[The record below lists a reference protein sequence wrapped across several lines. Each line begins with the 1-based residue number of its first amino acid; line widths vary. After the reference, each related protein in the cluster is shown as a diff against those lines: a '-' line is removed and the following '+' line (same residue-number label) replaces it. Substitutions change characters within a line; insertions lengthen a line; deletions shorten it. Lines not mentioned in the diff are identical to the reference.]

1 MRISIIRIVAFA
13 AFAFLAGC
21 KNEEK
26 TIPVIGFLDAFED
39 NTIAQ
44 ARQGF
49 NDALRENGF
58 SEEEKNIK
66 IIYRNAQGDI
76 PKLTLSV
83 KYFISEKADLIAT
96 CPSLSTITALQATK
110 TIPIFMMVAPTP
122 GLMKVEDPS
131 GNAPANLFGVGE
143 NLDYIDTSFALIPQ
157 LVRPKGAKLRVGI
170 LYNQS
175 EPQSA
180 EALEKI
186 RAIAGRLGVELEAV
200 SVSSSAD
207 VVLSVQALLAKGVDA
222 FFANPDN
229 VVFSAFENIIK
240 SCNTAHIPVFTSEA
254 GLVARGAV
262 AAYGADIYK
271 WGYQA
276 GAQAATYL
284 KTKKTDGL
292 KWEMVQLRRRVY
304 NAASAKQY
312 NITLPANF
320 EPVK

>member
-1 MRISIIRIVAFA
+1 
-13 AFAFLAGC
+13 
-21 KNEEK
+21 
-26 TIPVIGFLDAFED
+26 
-39 NTIAQ
+39 
-44 ARQGF
+44 
-49 NDALRENGF
+49 
-58 SEEEKNIK
+58 
-66 IIYRNAQGDI
+66 
-76 PKLTLSV
+76 
-83 KYFISEKADLIAT
+83 
-96 CPSLSTITALQATK
+96 
-110 TIPIFMMVAPTP
+110 MMVAPTP

-131 GNAPANLFGVGE
+131 GNAPANLLGVGE
-143 NLDYIDTSFALIPQ
+143 NLDYIDTSFSLIPQ
-157 LVRPKGAKLRVGI
+157 LVHPRGAKLRVGI

-180 EALEKI
+180 EALVKI
-186 RAIAGRLGVELEAV
+186 KAIAARLGADIEAV

-207 VVLSVQALLAKGVDA
+207 VALSVQALLSKGIDA

-240 SCNTAHIPVFTSEA
+240 SCNNGRIPVFTSEA

-284 KTKKTDGL
+284 KTKKTDGM

-304 NAASAKQY
+304 NAQSAKAF
-312 NITLPANF
+312 NIQLPATF
-320 EPVK
+320 EAVK